1 MEEVPLFATKGGKRP
16 GGGRKSYEI
25 AKIAGICQKIQIG
38 KSRAS
43 TTKDT
48 KEHGGDPGARL
59 GRE

>member
-1 MEEVPLFATKGGKRP
+1 MEEVPLFATKGEKRP

-25 AKIAGICQKIQIG
+25 AKIAGICQKSKLENQELQPQ
-38 KSRAS
+38 
-43 TTKDT
+43 KDT